1 MLRSHIISLLTASIL
16 VGANTVSGVA
26 EPVAP
31 KESGSIPGIGQL
43 RGSKFTRL
51 NADHWIIR
59 GDLPSMTRV
68 YSHRTDVSTC
78 DDASPN
84 CDGLSNTPLRMQ
96 YDNNVQEILGLR
108 GAVIEAQ
115 LTSAQLRASIADTD
129 AANARVWREIAQ
141 FAPTIT
147 GSISANR
154 YSNNYS
160 ASADNSTSYGDIKVS
175 LPIFTSG
182 RRYFGVKSARSS
194 ASAKMYEGLAAG
206 DDLKQRTIN
215 AYLKYYFSRS
225 SRALF
230 SRNLKDLKRLKYTV
244 IKRRD
249 AGFASTADI
258 FQIKADI
265 ASLHLEVVNAGKI
278 MAQSKAELESL
289 AGRSVAVPVR
299 LPKIRHLVENDRL
312 AMVRFALD
320 NNPKLLAAAYNADAA
335 DYTSKATFG
344 KYLPQINLN
353 GEYRKDFS
361 HTPGENP
368 NSWSI
373 GVKLTMP
380 LVDLSTVAEI
390 SESKSRAQA
399 AYYRSLDTR
408 RQIELQT
415 NTLWQEH
422 VSNNKRV
429 KLANNK
435 VRALKRVVRSRLAQ
449 FNQGLIAIDP
459 VLEQKRLL
467 ALAEMSAIQIK
478 TEQFLAT
485 SQLLLSAGIFKA
497 SMLEG

>member
-1 MLRSHIISLLTASIL
+1 MLRSQIIPLLVANIL
-16 VGANTVSGVA
+16 VGVNIISSMA
-26 EPVAP
+26 ETMSPKFVGLLPVVD
-31 KESGSIPGIGQL
+31 QL
-43 RGSKFTRL
+43 RGSSDSRL
-51 NADHWIIR
+51 NSDHWIIR
-59 GDLPSMTRV
+59 GEFASNTRV
-68 YSHRTDVSTC
+68 YDHRADLPVC
-78 DDASPN
+78 DHARGN
-84 CDGLSNTPLRMQ
+84 CAGLSNAALRPQ
-96 YDNNVQEILGLR
+96 FDNDVPEILGLR
-108 GAVIEAQ
+108 GAVSEAQ
-115 LTSAQLRASIADTD
+115 LSSAQLRASIADTD

-160 ASADNSTSYGDIKVS
+160 ATADDSTSYADVNVS
-175 LPIFTSG
+175 LAIFTSG

-194 ASAKMYEGLAAG
+194 ASATMYEGLAAG

-215 AYLKYYFSRS
+215 AYLKYYYARS

-244 IKRRD
+244 TKRRD

-289 AGRSVAVPVR
+289 AGRSVAIPAR
-299 LPKIRHLVENDRL
+299 LPQISHFVENDQV
-312 AMVRFALD
+312 AMVRNALN
-320 NNPKLLAAAYNADAA
+320 NNPKLLAAAHSADAA
-335 DYTSKATFG
+335 DYTKKATFG

-353 GEYRKDFS
+353 GEYRKDFTYS
-361 HTPGENP
+361 PGENQ

-380 LVDLSTVAEI
+380 LVDFSTVAEI
-390 SESKSRAQA
+390 SENKSRAQA

-415 NTLWQEH
+415 KTLWQEH
-422 VSNNKRV
+422 ISNNKRV

-435 VRALKRVVRSRLAQ
+435 VQALKRVVRSRLAQ
-449 FNQGLIAIDP
+449 FDKGLIPIDL

-467 ALAEMSAIQIK
+467 ALAEMAAIQIK
-478 TEQFLAT
+478 TEQFFAT
-485 SQLLLSAGIFKA
+485 SQLLITAGVFDA
-497 SMLEG
+497 SMLDG

>member
-1 MLRSHIISLLTASIL
+1 MLRLHIISLLAASIL
-16 VGANTVSGVA
+16 VGVNIVPGAA

-31 KESGSIPGIGQL
+31 DVIGSTPGIDQL
-43 RGSKFTRL
+43 RGSNTVRL
-51 NADHWIIR
+51 DADHWIIR
-59 GDLPSMTRV
+59 GELPAMTRT
-68 YSHRTDVSTC
+68 YSHRSDDQTC
-78 DDASPN
+78 DEENSN
-84 CDGLSNTPLRMQ
+84 CPGLSNTALRTQ
-96 YDNNVQEILGLR
+96 YDNDVQEILGLR
-108 GAVIEAQ
+108 GAVIEAE
-115 LTSAQLRASIADTD
+115 LASAQLRASIADND

-160 ASADNSTSYGDIKVS
+160 ASADNSKSYGDIKVS

-194 ASAKMYEGLAAG
+194 ASATMYEGLAAG

-215 AYLKYYFSRS
+215 AYLKYYYARS

-230 SRNLKDLKRLKYTV
+230 LRNLKDLKRLKHTT

-265 ASLHLEVVNAGKI
+265 ASLQLEVINAGKI
-278 MAQSKAELESL
+278 MAQSKTELESL
-289 AGRSVAVPVR
+289 AGRSVVVPTR
-299 LPKIRHLVENDRL
+299 LPNIRHLVDNDRL
-312 AMVRFALD
+312 AMVRYALN
-320 NNPKLLAAAYNADAA
+320 NNPKLLAASFNADAA

-344 KYLPQINLN
+344 KYLPQINLS

-361 HTPGENP
+361 YSPGENP

-380 LVDLSTVAEI
+380 LVDFSTVAEI

-422 VSNNKRV
+422 VSNNKRA

-435 VRALKRVVRSRLAQ
+435 VRALQRVVRSRLAQ
-449 FNQGLIAIDP
+449 FNQGLIPIDP

-467 ALAEMSAIQIK
+467 ALAEMAAIQIK
-478 TEQFLAT
+478 TEQFFAT
-485 SQLLLSAGIFKA
+485 SQLLITAGIFNA
-497 SMLEG
+497 SMLNG